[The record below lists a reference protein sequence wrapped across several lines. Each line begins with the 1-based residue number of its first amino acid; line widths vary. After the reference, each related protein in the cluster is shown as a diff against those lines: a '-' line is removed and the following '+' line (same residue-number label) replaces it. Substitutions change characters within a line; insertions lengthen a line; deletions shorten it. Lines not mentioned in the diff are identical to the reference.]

1 MKSLA
6 QLPPGGMSGRKL
18 IIDNSMGSTEAAV
31 VSVLGAAVV
40 SVLGAAVVSVL
51 GAAVVSVLGAAVV
64 VVSSSPQPKTR
75 KDRVRTRTRLMPNSA
90 SFFERTPF
98 QSPGVKSIQ

>member
-1 MKSLA
+1 
-6 QLPPGGMSGRKL
+6 
-18 IIDNSMGSTEAAV
+18 V

-40 SVLGAAVVSVL
+40 SVLGAALVVV

-75 KDRVRTRTRLMPNSA
+75 KDSVRTRTRLMPNSA
-90 SFFERTPF
+90 SFFIREP
-98 QSPGVKSIQ
+98 PVP